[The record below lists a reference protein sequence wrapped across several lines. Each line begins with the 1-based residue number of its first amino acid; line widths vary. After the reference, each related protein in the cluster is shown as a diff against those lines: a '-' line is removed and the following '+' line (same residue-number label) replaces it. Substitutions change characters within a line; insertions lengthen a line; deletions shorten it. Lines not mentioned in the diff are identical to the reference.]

1 MIIWRFN
8 KIPNTSLFSYLKRSF
23 MNYKLPY
30 FKYFECLVFGIFF
43 SAPQK
48 SSVRLRHRRY
58 FLTALK
64 TIAVFLLISGK
75 LSAQVT
81 PFFDRFPVIDSLND
95 GFSIHG
101 HSLVY
106 FKNNEYIKEAYP
118 GFSALGANNELSV
131 SYKKQG
137 HSFTGGIFYQFVF
150 GRPLRSVVLPI
161 LSYQYKLTKDLKVVL
176 GTLEGPAEHRLSQE
190 LQGVDAYLANPIE
203 YGAQF
208 KFTPKWLDAD
218 VWINWRE
225 NIITGDSAQ
234 EKFTQGSNFNFHLL
248 DKNDWKIDANA
259 TALFYHFGGQ
269 IDISEAHVVSL
280 INYGLGISVSKKAG
294 IWNNTLSY
302 NYSGFKNDEDYTLV
316 PWDKGFGHSLTLDVD
331 NNTWYFGVGY
341 RKFDRY
347 FTLFGDQ
354 VFSLINQFTGEIFG
368 TKKELISGS
377 ISYQLLGDKNFNIN
391 IGSELYYNLPTSQ
404 LDYNY
409 SVMGRFKF

>member
-208 KFTPKWLDAD
+208 KYTPKWVDAD
-218 VWINWRE
+218 VWIN
-225 NIITGDSAQ
+225 
-234 EKFTQGSNFNFHLL
+234 
-248 DKNDWKIDANA
+248 
-259 TALFYHFGGQ
+259 
-269 IDISEAHVVSL
+269 
-280 INYGLGISVSKKAG
+280 
-294 IWNNTLSY
+294 
-302 NYSGFKNDEDYTLV
+302 
-316 PWDKGFGHSLTLDVD
+316 
-331 NNTWYFGVGY
+331 
-341 RKFDRY
+341 
-347 FTLFGDQ
+347 
-354 VFSLINQFTGEIFG
+354 
-368 TKKELISGS
+368 
-377 ISYQLLGDKNFNIN
+377 
-391 IGSELYYNLPTSQ
+391 
-404 LDYNY
+404 
-409 SVMGRFKF
+409 

>member
-1 MIIWRFN
+1 MN
-8 KIPNTSLFSYLKRSF
+8 NSLCKKNPNTSLFEYLKQSF
-23 MNYKLPY
+23 IKYKFLD
-30 FKYFECLVFGIFF
+30 FKYIECLVFGIFL
-43 SAPQK
+43 SETQK
-48 SSVRLRHRRY
+48 CKIWLRHRRY

-64 TIAVFLLISGK
+64 TIAFLFLISGK
-75 LSAQVT
+75 VSAQVT
-81 PFFDRFPVIDSLND
+81 PFFDRFPVIDSLKE

-106 FKNNEYIKEAYP
+106 FKNNEYVKEAYP
-118 GFSALGANNELSV
+118 GFSALGANNELTASF
-131 SYKKQG
+131 KKKG

-161 LSYQYKLTKDLKVVL
+161 VSYQYKLTKDLKVLL
-176 GTLEGPAEHRLSQE
+176 GALEGPAEHRLSQE

-208 KFTPKWLDAD
+208 KFTPKWVDAD

-225 NIITGDSAQ
+225 NIVTGDSAQ
-234 EKFTQGSNFNFHLL
+234 EKFTQGSNFNFHLF

-259 TALFYHFGGQ
+259 TVLFYHFGGQ
-269 IDISEAHVVSL
+269 IDVSEAHVVSL
-280 INYGLGISVSKKAG
+280 INYGLGLSVSKKAG
-294 IWNNTLSY
+294 EWNNTLSY

-341 RKFDRY
+341 RTFDRY